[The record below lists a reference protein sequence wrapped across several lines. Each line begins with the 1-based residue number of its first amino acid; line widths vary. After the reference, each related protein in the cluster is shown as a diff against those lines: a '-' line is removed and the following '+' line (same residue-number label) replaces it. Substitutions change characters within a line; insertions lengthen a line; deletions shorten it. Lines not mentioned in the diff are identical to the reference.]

1 MPKGNYE
8 VEIPIFARIT
18 VNVKM
23 PNKKKAYKEAWDRI
37 RAVFNTLPKDMHYN
51 DLTEDEYALVY
62 IDGAEYGG

>member
-1 MPKGNYE
+1 MPKGDYK

-37 RAVFNTLPKDMHYN
+37 RAVFDTLPPGMSCGE
-51 DLTEDEYALVY
+51 LSEDEYALVY
-62 IDGAEYGG
+62 IDGVEHG